1 MSLSL
6 PTLEWQGR
14 TLIRR
19 LTLAVDKGEIVKL
32 WYPVFPPDK
41 NVDDVLDWLR
51 TYSGASGEQ

>member
-1 MSLSL
+1 M
-6 PTLEWQGR
+6 
-14 TLIRR
+14 IRR

-41 NVDDVLDWLR
+41 NVNDVLDWLR